1 MAHPD
6 FDKIVVEAA
15 ESFRA
20 SGAIEPAIRHMRESG
35 LNPLDCMKAVMSIQ
49 GVGLGEAKR
58 IVHFSDTWSDIRA
71 DQEELQRVLAEE
83 VEPDH

>member
-1 MAHPD
+1 
-6 FDKIVVEAA
+6 
-15 ESFRA
+15 
-20 SGAIEPAIRHMRESG
+20 
-35 LNPLDCMKAVMSIQ
+35 MSIQ